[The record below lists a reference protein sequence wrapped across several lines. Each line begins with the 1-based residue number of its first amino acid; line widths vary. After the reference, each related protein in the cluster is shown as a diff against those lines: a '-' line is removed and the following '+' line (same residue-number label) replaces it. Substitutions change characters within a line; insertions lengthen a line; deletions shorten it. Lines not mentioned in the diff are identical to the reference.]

1 MDTTATDS
9 FRHDNSATTP
19 QACHG
24 SATVDN
30 AVRGRLNAAVLRTSN
45 AYAHLLMG
53 RRKRRLFANL
63 PPTVVEIGP
72 GTGANLRY
80 YRPGT
85 LLIAIEPN
93 RHMHSP
99 LQKAAQRY
107 GIELELREEGAD
119 AINLPDAS
127 VDAVVSTLVLCTV
140 PDPAA
145 TLREVSRI
153 LRPGGRFL
161 FLEHVRA
168 DQSHPVLRMVQRS
181 VARPWRWFFEGCDV
195 LRDTEATLARTGWAH
210 LEVQRYHLPT
220 LFLPI
225 NTQIAGTALRT
236 NAGERR

>member
-9 FRHDNSATTP
+9 LRQDNSATAS

-24 SATVDN
+24 SATAGN
-30 AVRGRLNAAVLRTSN
+30 AVRGRLNAAVLRASN
-45 AYAHLLMG
+45 AYGHLLVG

-85 LLIAIEPN
+85 RLIAIEPN

-99 LQKAAQRY
+99 LRKAAQRY

-119 AINLPDAS
+119 AIGLPDAS

-140 PDPAA
+140 PDPAV
-145 TLREVSRI
+145 TLREVRRI

-168 DQSHPVLRMVQRS
+168 GQSHPVLRMVQRS

-195 LRDTEATLARTGWAH
+195 LRDTEATLARTGWAQ
-210 LEVQRYHLPT
+210 LEVHSYHVPT

-225 NTQIAGTALRT
+225 NTQIAGTAFRT
-236 NAGERR
+236 NPWERR

>member
-30 AVRGRLNAAVLRTSN
+30 AVRGRLNAAVLRMSN
-45 AYAHLLMG
+45 AYGHLLMG
-53 RRKRRLFANL
+53 RRKRPLFASL

-85 LLIAIEPN
+85 RLIAIEPN

-99 LQKAAQRY
+99 LRKAARRY
-107 GIELELREEGAD
+107 GLELELREEGAD
-119 AINLPDAS
+119 VIGLPDAS

-145 TLREVSRI
+145 TLREVRRI

-168 DQSHPVLRMVQRS
+168 GQSHPVLRMVQRS
-181 VARPWRWFFEGCDV
+181 VARPWHWFFEGCDV

-210 LEVQRYHLPT
+210 LEVQRYHVPT

-236 NAGERR
+236 NPGERR

>member
-24 SATVDN
+24 AATVDN
-30 AVRGRLNAAVLRTSN
+30 AVRGRLNSAVLRTSN
-45 AYAHLLMG
+45 AYGHLLLG

-80 YRPGT
+80 YRPG
-85 LLIAIEPN
+85 
-93 RHMHSP
+93 
-99 LQKAAQRY
+99 
-107 GIELELREEGAD
+107 
-119 AINLPDAS
+119 
-127 VDAVVSTLVLCTV
+127 
-140 PDPAA
+140 
-145 TLREVSRI
+145 
-153 LRPGGRFL
+153 
-161 FLEHVRA
+161 
-168 DQSHPVLRMVQRS
+168 
-181 VARPWRWFFEGCDV
+181 ARPWRWFFEGCDV

-210 LEVQRYHLPT
+210 LEVQRYHVPT

-236 NAGERR
+236 NPGERR